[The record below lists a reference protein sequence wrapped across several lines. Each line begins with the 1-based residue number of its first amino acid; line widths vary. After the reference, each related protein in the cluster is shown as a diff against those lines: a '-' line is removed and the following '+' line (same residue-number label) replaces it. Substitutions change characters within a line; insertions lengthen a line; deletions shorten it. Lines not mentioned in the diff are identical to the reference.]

1 MNIKQSIPR
10 IDCVRFAK
18 CGKKSLA
25 HCRKYRGTDEECAG
39 CKLIKCRSS
48 TKYVTS
54 KRGNVLKKCSCCGRS
69 LKLNWFYRRIVKRND
84 KIYQTHSSACRMC
97 INKPKLNK

>member
-1 MNIKQSIPR
+1 MNIKQSISR

-25 HCRKYRGTDEECAG
+25 HCRKYRETDEECTG
-39 CKLIKCRSS
+39 CELIKCRSS
-48 TKYVTS
+48 TKYITS
-54 KRGNVLKKCSCCGRS
+54 KCGNVLKTCSCCGS
-69 LKLNWFYRRIVKRND
+69 YLKLNWFYRRIVKRNN
-84 KIYQTHSSACRMC
+84 KIYRTYSSACRMC